1 MEAFCMP
8 SPSIADAAKPYL
20 DYLDKEMTIEG
31 ILSAFCVAVS
41 AAAFDRVLGVKAASA
56 SDLVKALQ
64 DLSYPYVLAATIA
77 LMTAALCFYLQ
88 RSALA
93 WLYGQISL
101 AVTREMQDTPGHTD
115 RTAFTEGLNTG
126 DSWSLWNRYK
136 FGLSFLA
143 VTAGEVLLALFFSIT
158 KRNPPLAHWWIALI
172 PFLLAGVAVFV
183 IWYLNLNRDK
193 SVRAPKNVR
202 GTRPRIHES

>member
-1 MEAFCMP
+1 MP
-8 SPSIADAAKPYL
+8 TPSIADAAKPYL
-20 DYLDKEMTIEG
+20 DYLDKEMTIEA

-41 AAAFDRVLGVKAASA
+41 AAAFDRVLGVKAANA

-64 DLSYPYVLAATIA
+64 DFSYPYVLAAIIG

-101 AVTREMQDTPGHTD
+101 AVTREMQDTPDLAD
-115 RTAFTEGLNTG
+115 RTSFTQGLNTG

-136 FGLSFLA
+136 FGLAFLT
-143 VTAGEVLLALFFSIT
+143 VTAVEVLLALFFSII
-158 KRNPPLAHWWIALI
+158 KWSPPLAHWWIALT
-172 PFLLAGVAVFV
+172 PFLLAGISVFV
-183 IWYLNLNRDK
+183 IWYQNLSRDK
-193 SVRAPKNVR
+193 R
-202 GTRPRIHES
+202 

>member
-1 MEAFCMP
+1 MAA
-8 SPSIADAAKPYL
+8 PSIADAAKPYL

-31 ILSAFCVAVS
+31 ILSAFCVAVG
-41 AAAFDRVLGVKAASA
+41 AAAFDRVLGAKGGTA

-64 DLSYPYVLAATIA
+64 DYSCPYVLAAIIG
-77 LMTAALCFYLQ
+77 LMSAALCFYLQ

-101 AVTREMQDTPGHTD
+101 AVTREMQNITTQVD
-115 RTAFTEGLNTG
+115 RNSFLDGLHIG

-143 VTAGEVLLALFFSIT
+143 VTAVEVSLALFLSIS
-158 KRNPPLAHWWIALI
+158 KRSLPSAQWLIAGI
-172 PFLLAGVAVFV
+172 PFLLAAIVDFL
-183 IWYLNLNRDK
+183 IWYLMNRRDEPD
-193 SVRAPKNVR
+193 R
-202 GTRPRIHES
+202 